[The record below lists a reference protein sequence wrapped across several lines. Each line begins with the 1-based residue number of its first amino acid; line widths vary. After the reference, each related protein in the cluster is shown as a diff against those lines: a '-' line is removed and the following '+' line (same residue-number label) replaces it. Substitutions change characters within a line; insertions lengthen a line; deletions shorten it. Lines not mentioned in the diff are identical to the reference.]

1 MMDNVIRVGWY
12 VDDDGRTYLGR
23 LTDKSRKIEP
33 NTRLKRE
40 ARKAARELVQ
50 RLGHAQRQA

>member
-1 MMDNVIRVGWY
+1 MDNVIRVGWY